1 MSSRWLSGHETVTR
15 YLSAID
21 ALLSPVTPGR
31 AGSEEEEEGGWIDW
45 PIGLDSKSR
54 ALSFVFT

>member
-45 PIGLDSKSR
+45 PIGLDS
-54 ALSFVFT
+54 